1 MNMRTIPIVLLILL
15 ITSFFAGDVLSCCKG
30 STAAEQEY
38 NVCNVLTYDGTDEVA
53 TESDFNSRD
62 VNQYVPPV
70 IPAFVKDLM
79 ENADWLTDTICVVND
94 KAYYIAYEDFCRTK
108 LIYNDDRILISDPT
122 LRVDS
127 FTSGSKTKFCVS
139 VADKCR
145 LVDFSDAQSLRKM
158 ASLTRQLPSFTRYRN
173 DSLAGFGRTVFY
185 SFTADF
191 PMASVSHADEIR
203 KWLVDKI
210 ADSQSMDEDVPPL
223 NAIYIGYTKR
233 PNRGWKYR
241 GDLHNH
247 HQIAKFASSLY
258 FAIKKGEYGT
268 NDEDYPTY
276 LFSTLSLQARV
287 MNNRFV
293 TYQLYTH
300 DYNGGAHGYYTEK
313 LVSYDHVHKQE
324 IDYKYLFKPE
334 SEKELLNILLEEAKE
349 TYQYSYWNP
358 QITESVVDVDENGN
372 PTGGYTFPRPGLSDE
387 GVVFSFQ
394 PYDIDCFAAGT
405 FHFTIPYKRVRHLLT
420 PRGKWC
426 VGFDRKK

>member
-1 MNMRTIPIVLLILL
+1 MRTFPIALMILL
-15 ITSFFAGDVLSCCKG
+15 VASIFAANVLSCKD
-30 STAAEQEY
+30 SPAREQMN
-38 NVCNVLTYDGTDEVA
+38 NVCDEMTDDETDEMA
-53 TESDFNSRD
+53 DESNFDSND
-62 VNQYVPPV
+62 TYQYIPPV
-70 IPAFVKDLM
+70 IPAFVKYLM
-79 ENADWLTDTICVVND
+79 EDADWSADTICVVNN
-94 KAYYIAYEDFCRTK
+94 KAYYFAYENYGRTL
-108 LIYNDDRILISDPT
+108 LIYNKDGILVEDPT

-127 FTSGSKTKFCVS
+127 FASGCKDKFYVS

-145 LVDFSDAQSLRKM
+145 LIDFSDAQSLKKM
-158 ASLTRQLPSFTRYRN
+158 ASLSRQLSSFTRYRK

-191 PMASVSHADEIR
+191 PMSSVPHADDIR

-233 PNRGWKYR
+233 QNGGWKYR
-241 GDLHNH
+241 GDIYNH

-268 NDEDYPTY
+268 NDEDYPSY
-276 LFSTLSLQARV
+276 LFSTLSMEAKVL
-287 MNNRFV
+287 NNRFV
-293 TYQLYTH
+293 TYQRYTH

-324 IDYKYLFKPE
+324 IDFKYLFKPGCE
-334 SEKELLNILLEEAKE
+334 HQLLEMLHHVAKSHL
-349 TYQYSYWNP
+349 QYEEWEPDIN
-358 QITESVVDVDENGN
+358 QSVVVTDDDEN
-372 PTGGYTFPRPGLSDE
+372 PTGELRFPLPGLSDE

-394 PYDIDCFAAGT
+394 PYEISCFAAGT
-405 FHFTIPYKRVRHLLT
+405 FHFTIPYEKVDPFLT

-426 VGFDRKK
+426 VGLNE

>member
-1 MNMRTIPIVLLILL
+1 MNMRTFPIVLLVLL
-15 ITSFFAGDVLSCCKG
+15 VASFFTGDVLSCCKD
-30 STAAEQEY
+30 SPTAEQE
-38 NVCNVLTYDGTDEVA
+38 NKVCYELTYDGTDEVA
-53 TESDFNSRD
+53 NQSDFDSSN
-62 VNQYVPPV
+62 VYQYVPLV
-70 IPAFVKDLM
+70 IPAFVKNLM
-79 ENADWLTDTICVVND
+79 ENADWLIDTICVVKD
-94 KAYYIAYEDFCRTK
+94 KTYYLAYEDFCRMK
-108 LIYNDDRILISDPT
+108 LIYDDNRILISDPT

-127 FTSGSKTKFCVS
+127 FDSGCKNKFYVS

-145 LVDFSDAQSLRKM
+145 LVDFSDTQSLRKM
-158 ASLTRQLPSFTRYRN
+158 ASLTRQLSSFTRYRK

-191 PMASVSHADEIR
+191 PLSSVPHADDIR
-203 KWLVDKI
+203 KWLVDI
-210 ADSQSMDEDVPPL
+210 IVDSQSMGEDVPPL

-233 PNRGWKYR
+233 QNLGWKYR
-241 GDLHNH
+241 GDIHNH
-247 HQIAKFASSLY
+247 HQIAMLASSLY

-268 NDEDYPTY
+268 NKEDYPTY
-276 LFSTLSLQARV
+276 LFSTLNMQARV
-287 MNNRFV
+287 LNNRFV
-293 TYQLYTH
+293 TYQKYAH

-349 TYQYSYWNP
+349 TRQYSYWNP
-358 QITESVVDVDENGN
+358 QITEAVVDVDEEGA
-372 PTGGYTFPRPGLSDE
+372 PTGSYTFPRPGLSDG

-394 PYDIDCFAAGT
+394 PYNISCFAAGT

-426 VGFDRKK
+426 VGLVDKK